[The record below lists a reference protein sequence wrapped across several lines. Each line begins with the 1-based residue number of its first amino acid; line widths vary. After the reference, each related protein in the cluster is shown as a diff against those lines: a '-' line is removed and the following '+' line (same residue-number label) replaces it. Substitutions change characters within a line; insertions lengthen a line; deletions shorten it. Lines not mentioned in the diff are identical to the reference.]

1 MRKKALM
8 ELSGD
13 NVQRI
18 DALKKHVKGN
28 TRVDVVAQAL
38 QMFEWMLERYQDG
51 DTFYVGKDKDS
62 SEEIKIFG
70 VKDQ

>member
-8 ELSGD
+8 ELSGSA
-13 NVQRI
+13 VQRI
-18 DALKKHVKGN
+18 DKLKALVKGN

-38 QMFEWMLERYQDG
+38 QMFEWMMERYQDG

-70 VKDQ
+70 VKE